1 MFADVDSDADFLWFL
16 RDVGESGG
24 VTEQQV
30 FVGSGFVVT
39 GHDFSASEFGMAGEH
54 FTDRDGGDD
63 ALADDAF
70 AEEWGSESAADHDV
84 YAVDFHRI
92 LLQLRVGVGALLDG
106 PESLFGGAALSD
118 AECGTAD
125 LAKVGGGDQG
135 KEVRGQ
141 GFEEKASP
149 RPEWGGELE
158 LG

>member
-24 VTEQQV
+24 VTEQHV
-30 FVGSGFVVT
+30 FVGSRFVVA
-39 GHDFSASEFGMAGEH
+39 GHDFSDSEFGMAGEH

-84 YAVDFHRI
+84 HAVDFHRF
-92 LLQLRVGVGALLDG
+92 LLQLRVGVGTLLDG

-125 LAKVGGGDQG
+125 VAKVGGCDQG
-135 KEVRGQ
+135 KEIRRRG
-141 GFEEKASP
+141 FDE
-149 RPEWGGELE
+149 
-158 LG
+158 